1 MEYRAHSDAVVCI
14 VGPTGTGK
22 TDLALA
28 LARRFAV
35 SIINADSRQV
45 YRDFPVVTA
54 QPGPQEQQQCPHALY
69 GFLSTAEK
77 IDAGT
82 FVDLAQKSIA
92 QAQANGRLPVL
103 VGGTGLYVRALLK
116 GLAPIP
122 EIPEDVRGRVQ
133 RLFHTRNRQWAY
145 RLLQRLD
152 PQWAQKVHPND
163 RQRVGRA
170 LEVRL
175 ATGWSLSQWH
185 ARQQEQSLD
194 GTSILL
200 GVSTDLAAL
209 TPHLDTRIQR
219 MLAAGAVEEV
229 QCAWQR
235 CPDPEAPGWSGIGCA
250 ELLGYIRGQ
259 YSKTAALEMWRKNT
273 RAYAKRQLT
282 WFRKE
287 PGVSWLQPGA
297 EDSACALVQ
306 NWLQAG

>member
-1 MEYRAHSDAVVCI
+1 MEYQPQSNAVVCI

-35 SIINADSRQV
+35 CIINADSRQV

-69 GFLSTAEK
+69 GFLPTTKK
-77 IDAGT
+77 IDAGS
-82 FVDLAQKSIA
+82 FVDLARESIA
-92 QAQANGRLPVL
+92 QAQSNGRLAVL

-122 EIPEDVRGRVQ
+122 EIPDEIRNRVQ
-133 RLFHTRNRQWAY
+133 RLFHTRNRQWAH

-152 PQWAQKVHPND
+152 PQWAKHVHPND
-163 RQRVGRA
+163 RQRVGRG

-175 ATGWSLSQWH
+175 ATGRSLSQWH
-185 ARQQEQSLD
+185 ARQQEQGCRYNSL
-194 GTSILL
+194 LL
-200 GVSTDLAAL
+200 GVSTDLATL
-209 TPHLDTRIQR
+209 TPRLDKRIQQ

-229 QCAWQR
+229 QRAWQR
-235 CPDPEAPGWSGIGCA
+235 CPDSEAPGWTGIGCA

-259 YSKTAALEMWRKNT
+259 YSKTVALDMWRKNT

-287 PGVSWLQPGA
+287 PEVSWLQPGA
-297 EDSACALVQ
+297 EDRVCALVQ
-306 NWLQAG
+306 NWIQAG